1 MDKKT
6 LNNIFHVYCFY
17 KVRLKE
23 ESEPRISRN
32 KLIYDNPIQNYYG
45 SFVDCLREFC
55 KARSDVLVHSFYRF
69 LVDAVNSLNKQE
81 RILIYERYLH
91 KDHHKSDRQHYLAM
105 DITPQNYKKQ
115 MDPARSKL
123 IKNLGLEGLQLNIPD
138 WMKR

>member
-1 MDKKT
+1 MDTKT

-23 ESEPRISRN
+23 ESEPRMSRN
-32 KLIYDNPIQNYYG
+32 KLICDNPIQNYYE

-55 KARSDVLVHSFYRF
+55 KARSDVLVYSFYRF

-91 KDHHKSDRQHYLAM
+91 KVHYKSDRQHYLAM